1 MFTKG
6 KERAYFVKKKSV
18 EFLYLTV
25 NLATL
30 EVVT

>member
-1 MFTKG
+1 MFTKE
-6 KERAYFVKKKSV
+6 KKWAYFVKKKSV
-18 EFLYLTV
+18 EFLYLTA